1 MSKCMVTFSLGEL
14 HVHTTPLHLLP
25 ISLNMGTEEVSVYKW
40 ENKETHIFF
49 SRFKSNALL

>member
-1 MSKCMVTFSLGEL
+1 MFTQ
-14 HVHTTPLHLLP
+14 HTQRLS